1 MRADQKEITN
11 WLSKTIGNSSF
22 NIKELRQEAS
32 DRKYYRIKAEN
43 ISYVLTDNFD
53 KTDQSANFLYAS
65 KILKNSSVNVP
76 EVLAFSEDLRFVL
89 LQDLGDE
96 SLDINDEYKDEKV
109 LEMALEQLSK
119 IYFSDQDVLK
129 SVTKESLLLQTNSFI
144 DFCKEKKCSND
155 EIKSLENLR
164 NELVHNLLNQQFIPS
179 HNDFERRN
187 LMMFEGKLFV
197 IDFQDLNMGPIG
209 IDLASIMYE
218 HSYEYPK
225 ALIDNLLEKHLKNNG
240 LNASSA
246 ELKDMIMHALAHRSM
261 RVVGTFNKYFKE
273 GKLLNRKLDLEKF
286 LKRIYLALST
296 LKKEEAKIVK
306 KLL

>member
-11 WLSKTIGNSSF
+11 WLSKTIGNNSF
-22 NIKELRQEAS
+22 NIEELRQEAS
-32 DRKYYRIKAEN
+32 DRKYYRIKADN
-43 ISYVLTDNFD
+43 FSYVLADNFD

-76 EVLAFSEDLRFVL
+76 EVLAFAEDLRFLL
-89 LQDLGDE
+89 LQDLGDK
-96 SLDINDEYKDEKV
+96 SLDTDNEFKDEKI

-119 IYFSDQDVLK
+119 IYFSDQDVLR
-129 SVTKESLLLQTNSFI
+129 SATKESLLIQTNSFI
-144 DFCKEKKCSND
+144 DFCKENKLSND
-155 EIKSLENLR
+155 ELKALENLR
-164 NELVHNLLNQQFIPS
+164 NNLVQNLLNQQFIPT

-187 LMMFEGKLFV
+187 LMMFEENLFV

-225 ALIDNLLEKHLKNNG
+225 VLIDDLLEKHLKNNG
-240 LNASSA
+240 LKASSE
-246 ELKDMIMHALAHRSM
+246 ELKNMIMHALAHRSM
-261 RVVGTFNKYFKE
+261 RIVGAFNKYFKE
-273 GKLLNRKLDLEKF
+273 GKLLNRKSDLDKF

-296 LKKEEAKIVK
+296 LKKDEAKIVK

>member
-11 WLSKTIGNSSF
+11 WLSKTIGDSSF

-129 SVTKESLLLQTNSFI
+129 SVTKESLLLQTNSFM
-144 DFCKEKKCSND
+144 DFCREKKCSND

-187 LMMFEGKLFV
+187 LMMFEEKLFV
-197 IDFQDLNMGPIG
+197 IDFQDLNMGPLG

-225 ALIDNLLEKHLKNNG
+225 AIIDNLLEKHLKDNG

-261 RVVGTFNKYFKE
+261 RIVGTFNKYFKE
-273 GKLLNRKLDLEKF
+273 GKLLNRKLDLDKF
-286 LKRIYLALST
+286 LKRIHLALST
-296 LKKEEAKIVK
+296 LKKKEAKIVK

>member
-96 SLDINDEYKDEKV
+96 SLDINDEYKDEKI

-129 SVTKESLLLQTNSFI
+129 SVTKESLLLQTNSFM
-144 DFCKEKKCSND
+144 DFCREKKCSND

-187 LMMFEGKLFV
+187 LMMFEEKLFV

-225 ALIDNLLEKHLKNNG
+225 ALIDNLLEKHLKDNG

-261 RVVGTFNKYFKE
+261 RIVGTFNKYFKE

>member
-129 SVTKESLLLQTNSFI
+129 SVTKESLLLQTNSFM
-144 DFCKEKKCSND
+144 DFCREKKCSND

-187 LMMFEGKLFV
+187 LMMFEEKLFV

-225 ALIDNLLEKHLKNNG
+225 ALIDNLLEKHLKDNG

-261 RVVGTFNKYFKE
+261 RIVGTFNKYFKE
-273 GKLLNRKLDLEKF
+273 GKLLNRKLDLDKF
-286 LKRIYLALST
+286 LKRIHLALST
-296 LKKEEAKIVK
+296 LKKKEAKIVK

>member
-96 SLDINDEYKDEKV
+96 SLDINDEYNDEKI

-129 SVTKESLLLQTNSFI
+129 SVTKESLLLQTNSFM
-144 DFCKEKKCSND
+144 DFCREKKCSND

-225 ALIDNLLEKHLKNNG
+225 VLIDDLLEKHLKNNG
-240 LNASSA
+240 LKASSE
-246 ELKDMIMHALAHRSM
+246 ELKIMIMYALAHRSM
-261 RVVGTFNKYFKE
+261 RIVGAFNKYFKE
-273 GKLLNRKLDLEKF
+273 GKLLNRKSDLDKF

-296 LKKEEAKIVK
+296 LKKDEAKIVK

>member
-96 SLDINDEYKDEKV
+96 SLDINDEYNDEKI

-129 SVTKESLLLQTNSFI
+129 SVTKESLLLQTNSFM
-144 DFCKEKKCSND
+144 DFCREKKCSND

-225 ALIDNLLEKHLKNNG
+225 ALIDNLLEKHLKDNG

-306 KLL
+306 KIL

>member
-11 WLSKTIGNSSF
+11 WLSKTIGDSSF

-32 DRKYYRIKAEN
+32 DRKYYRIKAKN

-96 SLDINDEYKDEKV
+96 SLDINDEYKDEKI

-129 SVTKESLLLQTNSFI
+129 SVTKESLLLQTNSFM
-144 DFCKEKKCSND
+144 DFCREKKCSND

-187 LMMFEGKLFV
+187 LMMFEEKLFV
-197 IDFQDLNMGPIG
+197 IDFQDLNMGPLG

-225 ALIDNLLEKHLKNNG
+225 ALIDNLLEKHLKDNG

-261 RVVGTFNKYFKE
+261 RIVGTFNKYFKE

-286 LKRIYLALST
+286 LKRIYLALSS
-296 LKKEEAKIVK
+296 LKKGEAKIVK

>member
-11 WLSKTIGNSSF
+11 WLSKTIGNNSF
-22 NIKELRQEAS
+22 NIEELRQEAS
-32 DRKYYRIKAEN
+32 DRKYYRIKADN
-43 ISYVLTDNFD
+43 VSYVLADNFD

-76 EVLAFSEDLRFVL
+76 EVLAFSEDLRFLL
-89 LQDLGDE
+89 LQDLGDK
-96 SLDINDEYKDEKV
+96 SLDTDNEFKDEKI

-119 IYFSDQDVLK
+119 IYFSDQDVLR
-129 SVTKESLLLQTNSFI
+129 SATKESLLIQTNSFI
-144 DFCKEKKCSND
+144 DFCKENKLSND
-155 EIKSLENLR
+155 ELKALENLR
-164 NELVHNLLNQQFIPS
+164 NNLVQNLLNQQFIPT

-187 LMMFEGKLFV
+187 LMMFEENLFV

-225 ALIDNLLEKHLKNNG
+225 VLIDDLLEKHLKNNG
-240 LNASSA
+240 LKASSE
-246 ELKDMIMHALAHRSM
+246 ELKNMIMHALAHRSM
-261 RVVGTFNKYFKE
+261 RIVGAFNKYFKE
-273 GKLLNRKLDLEKF
+273 GKLLNRKSDLDKF
-286 LKRIYLALST
+286 LKRIHLALST
-296 LKKEEAKIVK
+296 LKKDEAKIVK

>member
-11 WLSKTIGNSSF
+11 WLSKTIGNNSF
-22 NIKELRQEAS
+22 NIEELRQEAS
-32 DRKYYRIKAEN
+32 DRKYYRIKADN
-43 ISYVLTDNFD
+43 VSYVLADNFD

-76 EVLAFSEDLRFVL
+76 EVLAFSEDLRFLL
-89 LQDLGDE
+89 LQDIGDK
-96 SLDINDEYKDEKV
+96 SLDTDNEFKDEKI

-119 IYFSDQDVLK
+119 IYFSDQDVLR
-129 SVTKESLLLQTNSFI
+129 SATKESLLIQTNSFI
-144 DFCKEKKCSND
+144 DFCKENKLSND
-155 EIKSLENLR
+155 ELKALENLR
-164 NELVHNLLNQQFIPS
+164 NNLVQNLLNQQFIPT

-187 LMMFEGKLFV
+187 LMMFEENLFV

-225 ALIDNLLEKHLKNNG
+225 VLIDDLLEKHLKNNG
-240 LNASSA
+240 LKASSE
-246 ELKDMIMHALAHRSM
+246 ELKNMIMHALAHRSM
-261 RVVGTFNKYFKE
+261 RIVGAFNKYFKE
-273 GKLLNRKLDLEKF
+273 GKLLNRKSDLDKF

-296 LKKEEAKIVK
+296 LKKDEAKIVK

>member
-1 MRADQKEITN
+1 MRADKKEITN
-11 WLSKTIGNSSF
+11 WLSKTIGDSSF

-32 DRKYYRIKAEN
+32 DRKYYRIKAKN

-96 SLDINDEYKDEKV
+96 SLDINDEYKDEKI

-129 SVTKESLLLQTNSFI
+129 SVTKESLLLQTNSFM
-144 DFCKEKKCSND
+144 DFCREKKCSND

-187 LMMFEGKLFV
+187 LMMFEEKLFV
-197 IDFQDLNMGPIG
+197 IDFQDLNMGPLG

-225 ALIDNLLEKHLKNNG
+225 VLIDDLLEKHLKNNG
-240 LNASSA
+240 LKASSE
-246 ELKDMIMHALAHRSM
+246 ELKNMIMHALAHRSM
-261 RVVGTFNKYFKE
+261 RIVGAFNKYFKE
-273 GKLLNRKLDLEKF
+273 GKLLNRKSDLDKF

-296 LKKEEAKIVK
+296 LKKDEAKIVK

>member
-96 SLDINDEYKDEKV
+96 SLDINDEYNDKKI

-129 SVTKESLLLQTNSFI
+129 SVTKESLLLQTNSFM
-144 DFCKEKKCSND
+144 DFCREKKCSND

-225 ALIDNLLEKHLKNNG
+225 ALIGNLLEKHLKDNG

>member
-96 SLDINDEYKDEKV
+96 SLDINDEYNDEKI

-129 SVTKESLLLQTNSFI
+129 SVTKESLLLQTNSFM
-144 DFCKEKKCSND
+144 DFCREKKCSND

-225 ALIDNLLEKHLKNNG
+225 ALIDNLLEKHLKDNG

>member
-11 WLSKTIGNSSF
+11 WLSKTIGNNSF
-22 NIKELRQEAS
+22 NIEELRQEAS
-32 DRKYYRIKAEN
+32 DRKYYRIKADN
-43 ISYVLTDNFD
+43 VSYVLADNFD

-76 EVLAFSEDLRFVL
+76 EVLAFSEDLRFLL
-89 LQDLGDE
+89 LQDLGDK
-96 SLDINDEYKDEKV
+96 SLDTDNEFKDEKI
-109 LEMALEQLSK
+109 LEMALDQLSK
-119 IYFSDQDVLK
+119 IYFSDQDVLR
-129 SVTKESLLLQTNSFI
+129 SATKESLLIQTDSFI
-144 DFCKEKKCSND
+144 DFCKENKLSND
-155 EIKSLENLR
+155 ELKALENLR
-164 NELVHNLLNQQFIPS
+164 NNLVQNLLNQQFIPT

-187 LMMFEGKLFV
+187 LMMFEENLFV

-225 ALIDNLLEKHLKNNG
+225 VLIDDLLEKHLKNNG
-240 LNASSA
+240 LKASSE
-246 ELKDMIMHALAHRSM
+246 ELKNMIMHALAHRSM
-261 RVVGTFNKYFKE
+261 RIVGAFNKYFKE
-273 GKLLNRKLDLEKF
+273 GKLLNRKSDLDKF

-296 LKKEEAKIVK
+296 LKKDEAKIVK

>member
-11 WLSKTIGNSSF
+11 WLSKTIGNNSF
-22 NIKELRQEAS
+22 NIEELRQEAS
-32 DRKYYRIKAEN
+32 DRKYYRIKADN
-43 ISYVLTDNFD
+43 VSYVLADNFD

-76 EVLAFSEDLRFVL
+76 EVLAFSEDLRFLL
-89 LQDLGDE
+89 LQDLGDK
-96 SLDINDEYKDEKV
+96 SLDTDNEYKDQKI

-119 IYFSDQDVLK
+119 IYFSDQDVLR
-129 SVTKESLLLQTNSFI
+129 SATKESLLIQTNSFI
-144 DFCKEKKCSND
+144 DFCKENKLSND
-155 EIKSLENLR
+155 ELKALENLR
-164 NELVHNLLNQQFIPS
+164 NNLVQNLLNQQFIPT

-187 LMMFEGKLFV
+187 LMMFEENLFV

-209 IDLASIMYE
+209 IDLASLMFE

-225 ALIDNLLEKHLKNNG
+225 ILIDDLLEKHLKNNG
-240 LNASSA
+240 LKASSE
-246 ELKDMIMHALAHRSM
+246 ELENMIMHALAHRSM
-261 RVVGTFNKYFKE
+261 RIVGAFNKYFKE
-273 GKLLNRKLDLEKF
+273 GKLLNRKSDLDKF

-296 LKKEEAKIVK
+296 LKKDEAKIVK

>member
-96 SLDINDEYKDEKV
+96 SLDINDEYNDEKI

-129 SVTKESLLLQTNSFI
+129 SVTKESLLLQTNSFM
-144 DFCKEKKCSND
+144 DFCREKKCSND

-240 LNASSA
+240 LNSSSA

>member
-11 WLSKTIGNSSF
+11 WLSKTIGNNSF
-22 NIKELRQEAS
+22 NIEELRQEAS
-32 DRKYYRIKAEN
+32 DRKYYRIKADN
-43 ISYVLTDNFD
+43 VSYVLADNFD

-76 EVLAFSEDLRFVL
+76 EVLAFSEDLRFLL
-89 LQDLGDE
+89 LQDLGDK
-96 SLDINDEYKDEKV
+96 SLDTDNEFKDEKI

-119 IYFSDQDVLK
+119 IYFSDQDVLR
-129 SVTKESLLLQTNSFI
+129 SATKESLLIQTNSFI
-144 DFCKEKKCSND
+144 DFCKENKLSND
-155 EIKSLENLR
+155 ELKALENLR
-164 NELVHNLLNQQFIPS
+164 NNLVQNLLNQQFIPT

-187 LMMFEGKLFV
+187 LMMFEENLFV

-225 ALIDNLLEKHLKNNG
+225 VLIDDLLEKHLKNNG
-240 LNASSA
+240 LKASSE
-246 ELKDMIMHALAHRSM
+246 ELKNMIMHALAHRSM
-261 RVVGTFNKYFKE
+261 RIVGAFNKYFKE
-273 GKLLNRKLDLEKF
+273 GKLLNRKSDLDKF
-286 LKRIYLALST
+286 LKRIYPALST
-296 LKKEEAKIVK
+296 LKKDEAKIVK

>member
-11 WLSKTIGNSSF
+11 WLSKTIGDSSF

-32 DRKYYRIKAEN
+32 DRKYYRIKAKN

-129 SVTKESLLLQTNSFI
+129 SVTKESLLLQTNSFM
-144 DFCKEKKCSND
+144 DFCREKKCSND

-164 NELVHNLLNQQFIPS
+164 NELVYNLLNQQFIPS

-187 LMMFEGKLFV
+187 LMMFEEKLFV
-197 IDFQDLNMGPIG
+197 IDFQDLNMGPLG

-225 ALIDNLLEKHLKNNG
+225 ALIDNLLEKHLKDNG

-261 RVVGTFNKYFKE
+261 RIVGTFNKYFKE
-273 GKLLNRKLDLEKF
+273 GKLLNRKLDLDKF
-286 LKRIYLALST
+286 LKRIHLALST
-296 LKKEEAKIVK
+296 LKKKEAKIVK

>member
-11 WLSKTIGNSSF
+11 WLSKTIGDSSF

-32 DRKYYRIKAEN
+32 DRKYYRIKAKN

-96 SLDINDEYKDEKV
+96 SLDINDEYNDEKI

-129 SVTKESLLLQTNSFI
+129 SVTKESLFLQTNSFM
-144 DFCKEKKCSND
+144 DFCREKKCSND

-225 ALIDNLLEKHLKNNG
+225 ALIDNLLEKHLKDNG

-261 RVVGTFNKYFKE
+261 RIVGTFNKYFKE
-273 GKLLNRKLDLEKF
+273 GKLLNRKLDLDKF
-286 LKRIYLALST
+286 LKRIHLALST
-296 LKKEEAKIVK
+296 LKKKEAKIVK

>member
-11 WLSKTIGNSSF
+11 WLSKTIGNNSF
-22 NIKELRQEAS
+22 NIEELRQEAS
-32 DRKYYRIKAEN
+32 DRKYYRIKADN
-43 ISYVLTDNFD
+43 VSYVLADNFD

-76 EVLAFSEDLRFVL
+76 EVLAFSEDLRFLL
-89 LQDLGDE
+89 LQDLGDK
-96 SLDINDEYKDEKV
+96 SLDTDNEYKDQKI

-119 IYFSDQDVLK
+119 IYFSDQDVLR
-129 SVTKESLLLQTNSFI
+129 SATKESLLIQTNSFI
-144 DFCKEKKCSND
+144 DFCKENKLSND
-155 EIKSLENLR
+155 ELKALENLR
-164 NELVHNLLNQQFIPS
+164 NNLVQNLLNQQFIPT

-187 LMMFEGKLFV
+187 LMMFEENLFV

-225 ALIDNLLEKHLKNNG
+225 VLIDDLLEKHLKNNG
-240 LNASSA
+240 LKASSE
-246 ELKDMIMHALAHRSM
+246 ELKNMIMHALAHRSM
-261 RVVGTFNKYFKE
+261 RIVGAFNKYFKE
-273 GKLLNRKLDLEKF
+273 GKLLNRKSDLDKF

-296 LKKEEAKIVK
+296 LKKDEAKIVK

>member
-11 WLSKTIGNSSF
+11 WLSKTIGNNSF
-22 NIKELRQEAS
+22 NIEELRQEAS
-32 DRKYYRIKAEN
+32 DRKYYRIKADN
-43 ISYVLTDNFD
+43 VSYVLADNFD

-76 EVLAFSEDLRFVL
+76 EVLAFSEDLRFLL
-89 LQDLGDE
+89 LQDLGDK
-96 SLDINDEYKDEKV
+96 SLDTDNEYKDQKI

-119 IYFSDQDVLK
+119 IYFSDQDVLR
-129 SVTKESLLLQTNSFI
+129 SATKESLLLQTNSFI
-144 DFCKEKKCSND
+144 DFCKENKLSND
-155 EIKSLENLR
+155 ELKALENLR
-164 NELVHNLLNQQFIPS
+164 NNLVQNLLNQQFIPS

-187 LMMFEGKLFV
+187 LMMFEENLFV

-225 ALIDNLLEKHLKNNG
+225 VLIDDLLEKHLKNNG
-240 LNASSA
+240 LKASSE
-246 ELKDMIMHALAHRSM
+246 ELENMIMHALAHRSM
-261 RVVGTFNKYFKE
+261 RIVGAFNKYFKE
-273 GKLLNRKLDLEKF
+273 GKLLNRKSDLDKF
-286 LKRIYLALST
+286 LKRIYLALSL
-296 LKKEEAKIVK
+296 LKKDEAAIVK

>member
-11 WLSKTIGNSSF
+11 WLSKTIGNNSF
-22 NIKELRQEAS
+22 NIEELRQEAS
-32 DRKYYRIKAEN
+32 DRKYYRIKADN
-43 ISYVLTDNFD
+43 VSYVLADNFD

-76 EVLAFSEDLRFVL
+76 EVLAFSEDLRFLL
-89 LQDLGDE
+89 LQDLGDK
-96 SLDINDEYKDEKV
+96 SLDTDNEFKDEKI

-119 IYFSDQDVLK
+119 IYFSDQDILR
-129 SVTKESLLLQTNSFI
+129 SATKESLLIQTDSFI
-144 DFCKEKKCSND
+144 DFCKENKLSND
-155 EIKSLENLR
+155 EIKALENLR
-164 NELVHNLLNQQFIPS
+164 NNLVQNLLNQQFIPT

-187 LMMFEGKLFV
+187 LMMFEENLFV

-225 ALIDNLLEKHLKNNG
+225 ALIDNLLEKHLKDNG

>member
-1 MRADQKEITN
+1 MRADQKDITN
-11 WLSKTIGNSSF
+11 WLSKTIGNNSF
-22 NIKELRQEAS
+22 NIEELRQEAS
-32 DRKYYRIKAEN
+32 DRKYYRIKADN
-43 ISYVLTDNFD
+43 VSYVLADNFD

-76 EVLAFSEDLRFVL
+76 EVLAFSEDLRFLL
-89 LQDLGDE
+89 LQDLGDK
-96 SLDINDEYKDEKV
+96 SLDTDNEFKDEKI

-119 IYFSDQDVLK
+119 IYFSDQDVLR
-129 SVTKESLLLQTNSFI
+129 SATKESLLIQTNSFI
-144 DFCKEKKCSND
+144 DFCKENKLSND
-155 EIKSLENLR
+155 ELKALENLR
-164 NELVHNLLNQQFIPS
+164 NNLVQNLLNQQFIPT

-187 LMMFEGKLFV
+187 LMMFEENLFV

-225 ALIDNLLEKHLKNNG
+225 ILIDDLLEKHLKNNG
-240 LNASSA
+240 LKASSE
-246 ELKDMIMHALAHRSM
+246 ELKNMIMHALAHRSM
-261 RVVGTFNKYFKE
+261 RIVGAFNKYFKE
-273 GKLLNRKLDLEKF
+273 GKLLNRKSDLDKF

-296 LKKEEAKIVK
+296 LKKDEAKIVK

>member
-96 SLDINDEYKDEKV
+96 SLDINDEYNHEKI

-129 SVTKESLLLQTNSFI
+129 SVTKESLLLQTNSFM
-144 DFCKEKKCSND
+144 DFCREKKCSND

-187 LMMFEGKLFV
+187 LMMFQENLFV

-225 ALIDNLLEKHLKNNG
+225 VLIDDLLEKHLKNNG
-240 LNASSA
+240 LKASSE
-246 ELKDMIMHALAHRSM
+246 ELKNMIMHALAHRSM
-261 RVVGTFNKYFKE
+261 RIVGAFNKYFKE
-273 GKLLNRKLDLEKF
+273 GKLLNRKSDLDKF

-296 LKKEEAKIVK
+296 LKKDEAKIVK

>member
-11 WLSKTIGNSSF
+11 WLSKTIGNNSF
-22 NIKELRQEAS
+22 NIEELRQEAS
-32 DRKYYRIKAEN
+32 DRKYYRIKADN
-43 ISYVLTDNFD
+43 VSYVLADNFD

-76 EVLAFSEDLRFVL
+76 EVLAFSEDLRFLL
-89 LQDLGDE
+89 LQDLGDK
-96 SLDINDEYKDEKV
+96 SLDTDNEFKDEKI

-119 IYFSDQDVLK
+119 IYFSDQDVLR
-129 SVTKESLLLQTNSFI
+129 SATKESLLIQTNSFI
-144 DFCKEKKCSND
+144 DFCKENKLSND
-155 EIKSLENLR
+155 ELKALENLR
-164 NELVHNLLNQQFIPS
+164 NNLVQNLLNQQFIPT

-187 LMMFEGKLFV
+187 LMMFEENLFV

-225 ALIDNLLEKHLKNNG
+225 VLIDDLLEKHLKNNG
-240 LNASSA
+240 LKASSE
-246 ELKDMIMHALAHRSM
+246 ELENMIMHALAHRSM
-261 RVVGTFNKYFKE
+261 RIVGAFNKYFKE
-273 GKLLNRKLDLEKF
+273 GKLLNRKSDLDKF

-296 LKKEEAKIVK
+296 LKKDEAKIVK

>member
-11 WLSKTIGNSSF
+11 WLSKTIGNNSF
-22 NIKELRQEAS
+22 NIEELRQEAS
-32 DRKYYRIKAEN
+32 DRKYYRIKAN
-43 ISYVLTDNFD
+43 NVSYVLADNFD

-76 EVLAFSEDLRFVL
+76 EVLAFSEDLRFLL
-89 LQDLGDE
+89 LQDLGDK
-96 SLDINDEYKDEKV
+96 SLDTDNEFKDEKI

-119 IYFSDQDVLK
+119 IYFSDQDVLR
-129 SVTKESLLLQTNSFI
+129 SATKESLLIQTNSFI
-144 DFCKEKKCSND
+144 DFCKENKLSND
-155 EIKSLENLR
+155 ELKALENLR
-164 NELVHNLLNQQFIPS
+164 NNLVKNLLNQQFIPT

-187 LMMFEGKLFV
+187 LMMFEENLFV

-225 ALIDNLLEKHLKNNG
+225 ALIDNLLEKHLKDNG

>member
-1 MRADQKEITN
+1 LRADQKEITN
-11 WLSKTIGNSSF
+11 WLSKTIGNNSF
-22 NIKELRQEAS
+22 NIEELRQEAS
-32 DRKYYRIKAEN
+32 DRKYYRIKADN
-43 ISYVLTDNFD
+43 FSYVLADNFD

-76 EVLAFSEDLRFVL
+76 EVLAFSEDLRFLL
-89 LQDLGDE
+89 LQDLGDK
-96 SLDINDEYKDEKV
+96 SLDTDNEYKDQKI

-119 IYFSDQDVLK
+119 IYFSDQDVLR
-129 SVTKESLLLQTNSFI
+129 SATKESLLIQTNSFI
-144 DFCKEKKCSND
+144 DFCKENKLSND
-155 EIKSLENLR
+155 ELKALENLR
-164 NELVHNLLNQQFIPS
+164 NNLVQNLLNQQFIPT

-187 LMMFEGKLFV
+187 LMMFEENLFV

-225 ALIDNLLEKHLKNNG
+225 VLIDDLLEKHLKNNG
-240 LNASSA
+240 LKASSE
-246 ELKDMIMHALAHRSM
+246 ELKNMIMHALAHRSM
-261 RVVGTFNKYFKE
+261 RIVGAFNKYFKE
-273 GKLLNRKLDLEKF
+273 GKLLNRKSDLDKF

-296 LKKEEAKIVK
+296 LKKDEAKIVK

>member
-11 WLSKTIGNSSF
+11 WLSKTIGDSSF

-32 DRKYYRIKAEN
+32 DRKYYRIKAKN

-129 SVTKESLLLQTNSFI
+129 SVTKESLLLQTNSFM
-144 DFCKEKKCSND
+144 DFCREKKCSND

-187 LMMFEGKLFV
+187 LMMFEEKLFV
-197 IDFQDLNMGPIG
+197 IDFQDLNMGPLG

-225 ALIDNLLEKHLKNNG
+225 ALIDNLLEKHLKDNG

-246 ELKDMIMHALAHRSM
+246 ELKDMIMYALAHRSM
-261 RVVGTFNKYFKE
+261 RIVGTFNKYFKE
-273 GKLLNRKLDLEKF
+273 GKLLNRKLDLDKF
-286 LKRIYLALST
+286 LKRIHLALST
-296 LKKEEAKIVK
+296 LKKKEAKIVK

>member
-96 SLDINDEYKDEKV
+96 SLDINDEYNDEKI

-129 SVTKESLLLQTNSFI
+129 SVTKESLLLQTNSFM
-144 DFCKEKKCSND
+144 DFCKENKLSND
-155 EIKSLENLR
+155 ELKALENLR
-164 NELVHNLLNQQFIPS
+164 NNLVQNLLNQQFIPT

-187 LMMFEGKLFV
+187 LMMFEENLFV

-225 ALIDNLLEKHLKNNG
+225 ALIDNLLEKHLKDNG

>member
-1 MRADQKEITN
+1 MRRDQKEITN
-11 WLSKTIGNSSF
+11 WLSKTIGNNSF
-22 NIKELRQEAS
+22 NIEELRQEAS
-32 DRKYYRIKAEN
+32 DRKYYRIKADN
-43 ISYVLTDNFD
+43 VSYVLADNFD

-96 SLDINDEYKDEKV
+96 SLDINDEYNDEKI

-129 SVTKESLLLQTNSFI
+129 SVTKESLLLQTNSFM
-144 DFCKEKKCSND
+144 DFCREKKCSND

-225 ALIDNLLEKHLKNNG
+225 VLIDDLLENHLKNNG
-240 LNASSA
+240 LKASSE
-246 ELKDMIMHALAHRSM
+246 ELKNMIMHALAHRSM
-261 RVVGTFNKYFKE
+261 RIVGAFNKYFKE
-273 GKLLNRKLDLEKF
+273 GKLLNRKSDLDKF

-296 LKKEEAKIVK
+296 LKKDEAKIVK

>member
-11 WLSKTIGNSSF
+11 WLSKTIGDSSF

-32 DRKYYRIKAEN
+32 DRKYYRIKAKN

-96 SLDINDEYKDEKV
+96 SLDINDEYNDEKI

-129 SVTKESLLLQTNSFI
+129 SVTKESLLLQTNSFM
-144 DFCKEKKCSND
+144 DFCREKKCSND

-187 LMMFEGKLFV
+187 LMMLEENLFV

-225 ALIDNLLEKHLKNNG
+225 VLIDDLLENHLKNNG
-240 LNASSA
+240 LKASSE
-246 ELKDMIMHALAHRSM
+246 ELKNMIMHALAHRSM
-261 RVVGTFNKYFKE
+261 RIVGAFNKYFKE
-273 GKLLNRKLDLEKF
+273 GKLLNRKSDLDKF

-296 LKKEEAKIVK
+296 LKKDEAKIVK

>member
-11 WLSKTIGNSSF
+11 WLSKTIGNNSF
-22 NIKELRQEAS
+22 NIEELRQEAS
-32 DRKYYRIKAEN
+32 DRKYYRIKADN
-43 ISYVLTDNFD
+43 VSYVLADNFD

-76 EVLAFSEDLRFVL
+76 EVLAFSEDLRFLL
-89 LQDLGDE
+89 LQDLGDK
-96 SLDINDEYKDEKV
+96 SLDTDNEFKDEKI

-119 IYFSDQDVLK
+119 IYFSDQDVLR
-129 SVTKESLLLQTNSFI
+129 SATKESLLIQTNSFI
-144 DFCKEKKCSND
+144 DFCKENKLSND
-155 EIKSLENLR
+155 ELKALENLR
-164 NELVHNLLNQQFIPS
+164 NNLAQNLLNQQFIPT

-187 LMMFEGKLFV
+187 LMMFEENLFV

-225 ALIDNLLEKHLKNNG
+225 VLIDDLLEKHLKNNG
-240 LNASSA
+240 LKASSE
-246 ELKDMIMHALAHRSM
+246 ELKNMIMHALAHRSM
-261 RVVGTFNKYFKE
+261 RIVGAFNKYFKE
-273 GKLLNRKLDLEKF
+273 GKLLNRKSDLDKF
-286 LKRIYLALST
+286 LQRIYLALST
-296 LKKEEAKIVK
+296 LKKDEAKIVK

>member
-11 WLSKTIGNSSF
+11 WLSKTIGNNSF
-22 NIKELRQEAS
+22 NIQELRQEAS
-32 DRKYYRIKAEN
+32 DRKYYRIKADN
-43 ISYVLTDNFD
+43 FSYVLADNFD

-76 EVLAFSEDLRFVL
+76 EVLAFSEDLRFLL
-89 LQDLGDE
+89 LQDLGDK
-96 SLDINDEYKDEKV
+96 SLDTDNEFKDEKI

-119 IYFSDQDVLK
+119 IYFSDQDVLR
-129 SVTKESLLLQTNSFI
+129 SATKESLLLQTNSFI
-144 DFCKEKKCSND
+144 DFCKENKLSND
-155 EIKSLENLR
+155 ELKALENLR
-164 NELVHNLLNQQFIPS
+164 NNLAQNLLNQQFIPT

-187 LMMFEGKLFV
+187 LMMFEENLFV

-225 ALIDNLLEKHLKNNG
+225 VLIDDLLEKHLKNNG
-240 LNASSA
+240 LKASSE
-246 ELKDMIMHALAHRSM
+246 ELKNMIMHALAHRSM
-261 RVVGTFNKYFKE
+261 RIVGAFNKYFKE
-273 GKLLNRKLDLEKF
+273 GKLLNRKSDLDKF

-296 LKKEEAKIVK
+296 LKKDEAKIVK

>member
-11 WLSKTIGNSSF
+11 WLSKTIGNNSF
-22 NIKELRQEAS
+22 NIEELRQEAS
-32 DRKYYRIKAEN
+32 DRKYYRIKADN
-43 ISYVLTDNFD
+43 VSYVLTDNFD

-76 EVLAFSEDLRFVL
+76 EVFAFSEDLRFLL
-89 LQDLGDE
+89 LQDLGDK
-96 SLDINDEYKDEKV
+96 SLDTSNEYKDEKV
-109 LEMALEQLSK
+109 LEMALEQLTK
-119 IYFSDQDVLK
+119 IYFSDQDVLR
-129 SVTKESLLLQTNSFI
+129 SATKESLLLQTSSFI
-144 DFCKEKKCSND
+144 DFCRENKLSNA
-155 EIKSLENLR
+155 EIKALENLR
-164 NELVHNLLNQQFIPS
+164 NNLVHNLLNQQFIPS

-187 LMMFEGKLFV
+187 LMMFEENLFV

-225 ALIDNLLEKHLKNNG
+225 VLIDDLLEKHLKNNG
-240 LNASSA
+240 LKASSE
-246 ELKDMIMHALAHRSM
+246 ELKNMIMHALAHRSM
-261 RVVGTFNKYFKE
+261 RIVGAFNKYFKE
-273 GKLLNRKLDLEKF
+273 GKLLNRKSDLDKF

-296 LKKEEAKIVK
+296 LKKDEAKIVK

>member
-11 WLSKTIGNSSF
+11 WLSKTIGNNSF
-22 NIKELRQEAS
+22 NIEELRQEAS
-32 DRKYYRIKAEN
+32 DRKYYRIKADN
-43 ISYVLTDNFD
+43 VSYVLADNFD

-76 EVLAFSEDLRFVL
+76 EVLAFSEDLRFLL
-89 LQDLGDE
+89 LQDLGDK
-96 SLDINDEYKDEKV
+96 SLDTDNEYKDQKI

-119 IYFSDQDVLK
+119 IYFSDQDVLR
-129 SVTKESLLLQTNSFI
+129 SATKESLLIQTNSFI
-144 DFCKEKKCSND
+144 DFCKENKLSND
-155 EIKSLENLR
+155 ELKALENLR
-164 NELVHNLLNQQFIPS
+164 NNLVQNLLNQQFIPT

-187 LMMFEGKLFV
+187 LMMFEENLFV

-209 IDLASIMYE
+209 IDLASILYE

-225 ALIDNLLEKHLKNNG
+225 VLIDDLLEKHLKNNG
-240 LNASSA
+240 LKASSE
-246 ELKDMIMHALAHRSM
+246 ELKNMIMHALAHRSM
-261 RVVGTFNKYFKE
+261 RIVGAFNKYFKE
-273 GKLLNRKLDLEKF
+273 GKLLNRKSDLDKF

-296 LKKEEAKIVK
+296 LKKDEAKIVK

>member
-11 WLSKTIGNSSF
+11 WLSKTIGNNSF
-22 NIKELRQEAS
+22 NIEELRQEAS
-32 DRKYYRIKAEN
+32 DRKYYRIKADN
-43 ISYVLTDNFD
+43 VSYVLADNFD

-76 EVLAFSEDLRFVL
+76 EVLAFSEDLRFLL
-89 LQDLGDE
+89 LQDLGDK
-96 SLDINDEYKDEKV
+96 SLDTDNEFKDEKI

-119 IYFSDQDVLK
+119 IYFSDQDVLR
-129 SVTKESLLLQTNSFI
+129 SATKASLLIQTNSFI
-144 DFCKEKKCSND
+144 DFCKENKLSND
-155 EIKSLENLR
+155 ELKALENLR
-164 NELVHNLLNQQFIPS
+164 NNLVQNLLNQQFIPT

-187 LMMFEGKLFV
+187 LMMFEENLFV

-225 ALIDNLLEKHLKNNG
+225 VLIDDLLEKHLKNNG
-240 LNASSA
+240 LKASSE
-246 ELKDMIMHALAHRSM
+246 ELKNMIMHALAHRSM
-261 RVVGTFNKYFKE
+261 RIVGAFNKYFKE
-273 GKLLNRKLDLEKF
+273 GKLLNRKSDLDKF

-296 LKKEEAKIVK
+296 LKKDEAKIVK